1 MQDEELMYEALL
13 RKDSSFEGIFFA
25 AIRTTSIFCRPT
37 CHARKPKR
45 ENVEFFPSV
54 KEALF
59 AGYRPCQLCRPMEP
73 MAQTPEPICRLL
85 EEISSEP
92 EIRWKDSTLKEK
104 GIHPDY
110 LRRWFKKYHGMTFQ
124 AYLRALRIAKAF
136 ERIKEGEKV
145 LDVAISQGY
154 ESLSGFTDAFKKNV
168 GQSPKKSIKERII
181 AITRVST
188 PLGPMLAGAVDE
200 GICLLEFTD
209 RRMLETQI
217 ERVKKLLNAQTAP
230 GASPYFEHLESELQQ
245 YFDGKLTSFAVPVIL
260 PGSSFQQK
268 VWAALS
274 EIPYGATRS
283 YKQQAESLGNP
294 RAIRAVARANGD
306 NRISLIIPCH
316 RVIGEDGHLVG
327 YGGGIWRKKY
337 LLDLERKST
346 EKLRYSNAH

>member
-1 MQDEELMYEALL
+1 MYQALL

-25 AIRTTSIFCRPT
+25 AIKTTSIFCRPT

-59 AGYRPCQLCRPMEP
+59 AGYRPCRLCRPMEP

-85 EEISSEP
+85 EEISREP
-92 EIRWKDSTLKEK
+92 GTRWKDSDLREK

-110 LRRWFKKYHGMTFQ
+110 LRRWFKKYHGITFQ
-124 AYLRALRIAKAF
+124 AYLRALRIGRAF
-136 ERIKEGEKV
+136 ERIREGEKV
-145 LDVAISQGY
+145 LDVAVSQGY

-168 GQSPKKSIKERII
+168 GQSPTKSIQERII
-181 AITRVST
+181 TVTRVTT

-217 ERVKKLLNAQTAP
+217 KRLRKLFNAPAVP
-230 GASPYFEHLESELQQ
+230 GCSPYFEHLERELHQ
-245 YFDGKLTSFAVPVIL
+245 YFDGKLTHFTVPVTL
-260 PGSSFQQK
+260 PGTPFQQK
-268 VWAALS
+268 VWAALA
-274 EIPYGATRS
+274 EIPYGTTRS

-294 RAIRAVARANGD
+294 RAVRAVARANGD
-306 NRISLIIPCH
+306 NRIGIIIPCH

-337 LLDLERKST
+337 LLDLERTSAVG
-346 EKLRYSNAH
+346 SG